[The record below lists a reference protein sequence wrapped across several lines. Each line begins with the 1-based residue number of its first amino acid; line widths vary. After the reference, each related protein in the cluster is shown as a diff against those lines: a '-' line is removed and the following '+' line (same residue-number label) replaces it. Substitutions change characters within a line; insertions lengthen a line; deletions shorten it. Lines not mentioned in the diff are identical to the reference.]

1 MVEYIKQKLQN
12 LEKQKDMEP
21 IMKAGKLS
29 FGMDQREYGHL
40 PSWKDLVRQKKLMMK
55 MAWYMGIIDALF
67 IVFFISDIWQK
78 IEENWI
84 RGIAIWLSFSAIVLF
99 LHFVWTYQSMFI
111 QFRQTERE
119 VRKLIYEDLLHE
131 MEKKEKQ

>member
-1 MVEYIKQKLQN
+1 
-12 LEKQKDMEP
+12 
-21 IMKAGKLS
+21 
-29 FGMDQREYGHL
+29 
-40 PSWKDLVRQKKLMMK
+40 MMK